1 MFQKNVTL
9 CRVVI
14 NIKNRKILKI
24 FKKNVDKRN
33 GYRLNRRPFHR

>member
-9 CRVVI
+9 CRLVI

-24 FKKNVDKRN
+24 FQKNVDKRN

>member
-9 CRVVI
+9 CRLVI
-14 NIKNRKILKI
+14 NIKNRKI